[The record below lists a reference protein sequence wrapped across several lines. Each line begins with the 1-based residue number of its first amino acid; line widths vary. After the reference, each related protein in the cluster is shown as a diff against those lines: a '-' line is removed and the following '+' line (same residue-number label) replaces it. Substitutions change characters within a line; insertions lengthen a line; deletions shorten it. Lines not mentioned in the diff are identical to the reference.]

1 MNILNIPL
9 GKNAPEQCNVII
21 EIPRGSS
28 NKYEVDKE
36 TGIIKLDR
44 VFYSPM
50 HYPLDYGFLPQTH
63 WHDGDA
69 LDALVMTTHP
79 LLPGVMV
86 EVRPIAVIRMIDNG
100 DKDEKIIAAAA
111 KDPRFSEYRDLA
123 DLSDHFK
130 KELTHFFQE
139 YKNLEGKKVHILAIE
154 GKAAALAVIRE
165 GMELYKHQKSKIKNQ
180 N

>member
-9 GKNAPEQCNVII
+9 GKNAPEQFNVVI

-36 TGIIKLDR
+36 TGLIKLDR

-63 WHDGDA
+63 WYDGDA

-79 LLPGVMV
+79 LLPGVLV
-86 EVRPIAVIRMIDNG
+86 EVRPIALVRMVDNG
-100 DKDEKIIAAAA
+100 DKDEKIIAVAA
-111 KDPRFSEYRDLA
+111 KDPRFAEYHDLT
-123 DLSDHFK
+123 DLSEHFK
-130 KELTHFFQE
+130 KELKHFFEE
-139 YKNLEGKKVHILAIE
+139 YKNLEGKKVQVVAIE
-154 GKAAALAVIRE
+154 DRAAALAVVRE
-165 GMELYKHQKSKIKNQ
+165 GMEMYKQQIQSK
-180 N
+180 